1 MKIRFEN
8 MASQEIYEIFFNA
21 LRNKEGVVRVLR
33 IDGEKKPVFF
43 LKKNPFDKKLVIALN
58 DLSIHQVK
66 TFLGQVVSV
75 EKVLDINQSQ
85 NNQSDRLRDELKKIS
100 QKISEDMKSKLI
112 ERLKARKIE
121 IKTKEFK
128 PIRKIKPREFKP
140 NIKPRRPLVRR
151 SMAK

>member
-1 MKIRFEN
+1 

-21 LRNKEGVVRVLR
+21 LRNREGVVRVLR

-100 QKISEDMKSKLI
+100 QKISEDMKSKII

-121 IKTKEFK
+121 IKPREFK
-128 PIRKIKPREFKP
+128 PIRELKPRELKP
-140 NIKPRRPLVRR
+140 KIKPRRPMVRR
-151 SMAK
+151 SVAK

>member
-1 MKIRFEN
+1 

-128 PIRKIKPREFKP
+128 PIREIKPREFKP
-140 NIKPRRPLVRR
+140 NIKPKRPMVRR
-151 SMAK
+151 SVAK

>member
-1 MKIRFEN
+1 

-43 LKKNPFDKKLVIALN
+43 LKKNPFDKKFVIVLN

-66 TFLGQVVSV
+66 TFLGQVISV

-121 IKTKEFK
+121 IKPREFK
-128 PIRKIKPREFKP
+128 PIRELKPRELKPKIKPK
-140 NIKPRRPLVRR
+140 RPMVRR
-151 SMAK
+151 SVAK

>member
-1 MKIRFEN
+1 

>member
-1 MKIRFEN
+1 

-43 LKKNPFDKKLVIALN
+43 LKKNPFDKKFVIVLN

-66 TFLGQVVSV
+66 TFLGQVISV

-121 IKTKEFK
+121 IKPREFK
-128 PIRKIKPREFKP
+128 PIREIKPREFKP
-140 NIKPRRPLVRR
+140 NIKPKRPMVRR
-151 SMAK
+151 SVAK